1 MEQMIGAVI
10 PWGINGTARD
20 DPYMDLASAVVAQ
33 AAKDYIKILRKLWKK
48 DIAVQARRGLFLGKL
63 DLESFF
69 HSAWYEMLTD
79 VDPDFLLSKCNSTAL
94 EQEKEFRRK
103 QAEKRSRRLVDK
115 QKNTTTEQEEK
126 VHETG
131 QSITRGAERAAA
143 SEQYETGFHRSGA
156 GVHVRA

>member
-10 PWGINGTARD
+10 PWGINDTARD
-20 DPYMDLASAVVAQ
+20 DPYTDLASAVVAQ
-33 AAKDYIKILRKLWKK
+33 AAKDYIKILRRLWKK
-48 DIAVQARRGLFLGKL
+48 DITVQARRELFLGKL

-79 VDPDFLLSKCNSTAL
+79 LDPDFLLSKCNSTAL

-103 QAEKRSRRLVDK
+103 QAERQSRRLVDK

-131 QSITRGAERAAA
+131 QSIT
-143 SEQYETGFHRSGA
+143 
-156 GVHVRA
+156 

>member
-48 DIAVQARRGLFLGKL
+48 DITVQARRELLLGKL

-79 VDPDFLLSKCNSTAL
+79 LDPDFLLSKCNCTAL
-94 EQEKEFRRK
+94 EQEKEFSRK

-131 QSITRGAERAAA
+131 QSIT
-143 SEQYETGFHRSGA
+143 
-156 GVHVRA
+156 

>member
-1 MEQMIGAVI
+1 
-10 PWGINGTARD
+10 
-20 DPYMDLASAVVAQ
+20 MDLASAVVAQ
-33 AAKDYIKILRKLWKK
+33 AAKDYVKILRKLWKK
-48 DIAVQARRGLFLGKL
+48 EITVQARRGLFLGKL

-79 VDPDFLLSKCNSTAL
+79 LDPDFLLSKCNSTAL

-103 QAEKRSRRLVDK
+103 QAERQSRRLVDK

-131 QSITRGAERAAA
+131 QSIT
-143 SEQYETGFHRSGA
+143 
-156 GVHVRA
+156 